1 VIKTEEQLYEYVRN
15 GYKPYLMKSV
25 NRWYLRR
32 GRERHVIDRRLEPLA
47 QSIREKMLRMER
59 PPLPVSVIH
68 DMRRSGLN
76 LQAISEATGLSRST
90 IYSTFEK
97 KPDDVVKP
105 RTYTMGNV
113 EIKEEMKAVNP
124 MEEIWKGIT
133 DFFNNVGKDID
144 KLSKRLL
151 SDKEFVENIKKLIS
165 SGTASLGTWIASNVE
180 NEELRQALLK
190 GAKDVLEKAF
200 QTQTENNT

>member
-113 EIKEEMKAVNP
+113 EEMKAVNP
-124 MEEIWKGIT
+124 LEEIWKYIT
-133 DFFNNVGKDID
+133 DFFNNAGKDID